1 MAPLDYGTLGL
12 KALFVKSEGFVLVI
26 TINRAKQ
33 RNSFGE
39 TLPDELIQVF
49 DLADRDDRVRV
60 VVLTAE
66 HTAPA
71 YCSGADISQG
81 WSGLFKPEEKVEGE
95 TAHRDSGGQV
105 TLAIYKCRKLTIA
118 AVNGHAVGVGMTA
131 LQLPFDIR
139 FVWEGAKLAFPFVR
153 RGINPEATS
162 SYLLPRLLGHS
173 RANALLLTG
182 ATLNPTSH
190 LISSLYYE
198 IIPKRED
205 VFPAAFALA
214 KELAENTSQLSV
226 AYSKALLQHPGESIE
241 ENHLLDSRAIELLAS
256 GQDAAEGALAF
267 KERRPPKFPDTLS
280 KNSSPWYPWW
290 RSMDIKHRKAKL

>member
-1 MAPLDYGTLGL
+1 MAPLDYGTFGL
-12 KALFVKSEGFVLVI
+12 KAVIVKLEGSVLVI

-33 RNSFGE
+33 RNSFGD
-39 TLPDELIQVF
+39 TLPDELIQLF

-71 YCSGADISQG
+71 YCSGADITQG
-81 WSGLFKPEEKVEGE
+81 WSGLFTPEEKIEGE
-95 TAHRDSGGQV
+95 GSHRDSGGRV
-105 TLAIYKCRKLTIA
+105 TLAVYNCRKLTIA

-173 RANALLLTG
+173 RANALFLTG

-214 KELAENTSQLSV
+214 KELAENTSQLSI
-226 AYSKALLQHPGESIE
+226 AYTKALLQHPGGSVE
-241 ENHLLDSRAIELLAS
+241 ENHLLDSRALELLAS

-267 KERRPPKFPDTLS
+267 KERRSPKFPDTLS
-280 KNSSPWYPWW
+280 KKSSPWFPWW
-290 RSMDIKHRKAKL
+290 RSMDVKHRKAKL